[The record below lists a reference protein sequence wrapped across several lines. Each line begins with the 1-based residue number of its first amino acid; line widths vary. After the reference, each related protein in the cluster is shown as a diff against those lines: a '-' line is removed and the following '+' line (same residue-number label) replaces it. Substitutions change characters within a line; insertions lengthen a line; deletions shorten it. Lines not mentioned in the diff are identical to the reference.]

1 MNLQKIQQ
9 KLGIYALLL
18 RISEEILDY
27 ATFIA
32 KSNELSIIFGEES
45 REKFLRKYPNKL
57 FVRDDANSTIYHN
70 GSEMK
75 YHRNDPEDMPNKMGM
90 GDAFTSGFSIALCH
104 GNEIDD
110 CVKFGNDVSLK
121 WHKKEVLKQDCPN

>member
-1 MNLQKIQQ
+1 V
-9 KLGIYALLL
+9 
-18 RISEEILDY
+18 
-27 ATFIA
+27 A